1 MKRILQMVGMS
12 LTMLIL
18 ASCAEKLESNSIK
31 SESYTEY
38 FNLTDRSTDDYLYL
52 EVAVKAGVPKS
63 DVEKYVVGNGWRSV
77 AVYELDV
84 NKNVVGEW
92 ELKDNLPTN
101 HTQTLRHCFEVK
113 GFGKDQLIQFGLRE
127 GLYED
132 HEFAYNESD
141 NSISLAACSF
151 VSPNGKLVYLSDN
164 VMVCV
169 AGDDLPPLEG
179 RVPFVYMV
187 VFEKVSKSTLKDWR
201 KQCLDPGLWV

>member
-52 EVAVKAGVPKS
+52 EIAVKAGIPKS

-101 HTQTLRHCFEVK
+101 HTQTLRDCFEVK

-127 GLYED
+127 GLYEE
-132 HEFAYNESD
+132 HQFAYNESD

-169 AGDDLPPLEG
+169 ASDDLPPLEG

-201 KQCLDPGLWV
+201 KQCPDPGLWY